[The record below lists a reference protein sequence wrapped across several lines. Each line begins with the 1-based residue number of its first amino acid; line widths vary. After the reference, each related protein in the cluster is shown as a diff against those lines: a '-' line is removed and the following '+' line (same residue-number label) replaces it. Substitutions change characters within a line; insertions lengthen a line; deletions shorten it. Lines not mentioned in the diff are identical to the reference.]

1 VERLWSLHDLGEF
14 IECQFLQLQ
23 EWLEVMGP
31 GQKFLT
37 RVGSAIYGLG
47 LNFKNFPKKC
57 QIFQFFFLFGQK
69 KLLQVG
75 SESTRVG
82 LFFTAGQK

>member
-31 GQKFLT
+31 GTL
-37 RVGSAIYGLG
+37 S
-47 LNFKNFPKKC
+47 
-57 QIFQFFFLFGQK
+57 LFGIKCHLTNCDFGKRSIQ
-69 KLLQVG
+69 
-75 SESTRVG
+75 
-82 LFFTAGQK
+82 